1 MQSPHMWAAPEEEGF
16 LAADLEEMNWHT
28 CAAEPHAPQQTCT
41 VNLSKDQLRHFFLDS
56 VASQV

>member
-1 MQSPHMWAAPEEEGF
+1 MWAAPEEEGF

-56 VASQV
+56 AASQV